1 MRRFFVWLFTDALSV
16 RVDGT
21 TYTPDWNAIAAV
33 SGAVAAVVGL
43 GAVWY
48 SIRALRRQLRHQAE
62 LEAKQLERDLLL
74 RVLDLAQVP
83 YEGSKEHV
91 ADIMAWSFSGGT
103 TKRPEFLTAASTRVR
118 EEHRKLSTATAAV
131 IHVVRRSRLR
141 RFPRGTNDV
150 AFEGYYDLIQQ
161 TLAANAKML
170 EYGCR
175 NPAHISLEE
184 FERHVG
190 ADGFGM
196 ADLLR
201 RYTGELLARMYA
213 TDPEWSPITF
223 APAGPPLADG
233 HIPMDF
239 ADKAPLGTRE

>member
-1 MRRFFVWLFTDALSV
+1 MKQLLVWLFSDALSV
-16 RVDGT
+16 RIGGV

-33 SGAVAAVVGL
+33 SAAAATLVGV

-48 SIRALRRQLRHQAE
+48 SIRALGRQLRHQTE

-74 RVLDLAQVP
+74 RVLDLAQLP

-91 ADIMAWSFSGGT
+91 VDIMTWWFSGGA
-103 TKRPEFLTAASTRVR
+103 TKNPEFLSVANARVR

-141 RFPRGTNDV
+141 RFPRGTKDG
-150 AFEGYYDLIQQ
+150 AFEGYYELIQR
-161 TLAANAKML
+161 TLTANAKML

-175 NPAHISLEE
+175 NLADINIET
-184 FERHVG
+184 FEKREG
-190 ADGFGM
+190 ANGFAM

-201 RYTGELLARMYA
+201 RYTGEILARMYSVE
-213 TDPEWSPITF
+213 PEWTPIVF
-223 APAGPPLADG
+223 APVGPPTADG
-233 HIPMDF
+233 HVPMDF
-239 ADKAPLGTRE
+239 AENKPLGTSE